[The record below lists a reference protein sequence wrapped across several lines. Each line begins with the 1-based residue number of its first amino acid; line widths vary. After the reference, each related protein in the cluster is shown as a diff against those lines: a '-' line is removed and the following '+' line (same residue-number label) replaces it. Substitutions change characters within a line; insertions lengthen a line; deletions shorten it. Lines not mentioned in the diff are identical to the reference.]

1 MELNVVALT
10 IFFTLK
16 NPLWCFLILGDMVRL
31 EKHHCFL
38 VAVNHQKVSLALVME
53 SYYKTVI
60 TKLPSFSVLER
71 ENSQGQ
77 VEKTSVS

>member
-1 MELNVVALT
+1 M
-10 IFFTLK
+10 
-16 NPLWCFLILGDMVRL
+16 RL

-38 VAVNHQKVSLALVME
+38 VAVSLQKVSLALVME